1 MVKVSIPLWGGVG
14 SRGQSGKIPASAC
27 RFAGVAGQRVP
38 TQGNSMSRTL
48 LLSLILS
55 LLWLLG
61 GPQAL
66 AAEADL
72 RAEMVVQ
79 LQVWLA
85 ASQGEEARGVSLDLL
100 DRRIRVPACD
110 TPYVFSFPFN
120 DGRTLRVECPGLNW
134 SIVTRMNREETLAA
148 PAGAARSSAG
158 VVGGQQAYQLTV
170 AKQAGDL
177 IAEAD
182 LQVLEVDPARVSV
195 ARGLTLAQLRGAK
208 VARDLAVG
216 SVLQAADVLQAGT
229 ALTVTT
235 LVPRGTAL
243 SEANTRPAT
252 FYGPLPADVITSV
265 ESLRRAVATGPLQ
278 PGQPLRL
285 SGIRSLA
292 DVVRGDEV
300 VVAVRRGPV
309 SIESY
314 AVAEDDGMTGD
325 QITVRSGES
334 GERFNAIVTG
344 VRRVE
349 PL

>member
-1 MVKVSIPLWGGVG
+1 M
-14 SRGQSGKIPASAC
+14 
-27 RFAGVAGQRVP
+27 
-38 TQGNSMSRTL
+38 TRTSLLCL
-48 LLSLILS
+48 LLSLLS
-55 LLWLLG
+55 LAG
-61 GPQAL
+61 GPRTL
-66 AAEADL
+66 AAESDL
-72 RAEMVVQ
+72 RAEMLAQ
-79 LQVWLA
+79 LQVWLV
-85 ASQGEEARGVSLDLL
+85 ASQGEQARGVSLDLL
-100 DRRIRVPACD
+100 DRRIRVPACE

-120 DGRTLRVECPGLNW
+120 DGRTLRVECPALNW
-134 SIVTRMNREETLAA
+134 SIVTRMNRDEA
-148 PAGAARSSAG
+148 PAVPADTARRDNAG
-158 VVGGQQAYQLTV
+158 PEGQQAYQLRV

-177 IAEAD
+177 LAEAD

-195 ARGLTLAQLRGAK
+195 ARPLSLAQLRGAK

-216 SVLQAADVLQAGT
+216 TVLQAADVLQAGT

-243 SEANTRPAT
+243 SEANTRTAT
-252 FYGPLPADVITSV
+252 FYGPLPADVITSAQA
-265 ESLRRAVATGPLQ
+265 LRRAVATGTLQ

-285 SGIRSLA
+285 SAIRSLA

-314 AVAEDDGMTGD
+314 AVAEQEGMTGD

-334 GERFNAIVTG
+334 GERFNVIITG

>member
-1 MVKVSIPLWGGVG
+1 MTRTSFPCLLL
-14 SRGQSGKIPASAC
+14 
-27 RFAGVAGQRVP
+27 
-38 TQGNSMSRTL
+38 TL
-48 LLSLILS
+48 LCLA
-55 LLWLLG
+55 G
-61 GPQAL
+61 GSAAL

-72 RAEMVVQ
+72 RAEMVEQ
-79 LQVWLA
+79 LQVWLV
-85 ASQGEEARGVSLDLL
+85 ASQGEQARDVSLDLL

-110 TPYVFSFPFN
+110 TPYAFSFPFN
-120 DGRTLRVECPGLNW
+120 DGRTLRVECPALNW
-134 SIVTRMNREETLAA
+134 SIVTRMNRAEASA
-148 PAGAARSSAG
+148 VPADAARRSNSG
-158 VVGGQQAYQLTV
+158 VEGQQAYQLTV

-182 LQVLEVDPARVSV
+182 LQALEVDPARVSV
-195 ARGLTLAQLRGAK
+195 ARPLSLAQLRGAK

-216 SVLQAADVLQAGT
+216 TVLQVADVLQAGT

-243 SEANTRPAT
+243 SEANTRSAT
-252 FYGPLPADVITSV
+252 FYGPLPADVITSAQ
-265 ESLRRAVATGPLQ
+265 SLRRAVATGTLQ

-285 SGIRSLA
+285 SAIRSLA

-314 AVAEDDGMTGD
+314 AVAEEEGMTGD

-334 GERFNAIVTG
+334 GERFNVIVTG